1 MAEAVI
7 EAPEAQALAADAPR
21 APQLNVRSIAAAIGE
36 QSATTQ
42 EIARATGAAATEV
55 LCSASGLAAQARRLR
70 QEVAQLLADIDTV

>member
-1 MAEAVI
+1 MGRINPTISDINEIA
-7 EAPEAQALAADAPR
+7 
-21 APQLNVRSIAAAIGE
+21 RSIAAAIGE

-55 LCSASGLAAQARRLR
+55 LCSSSGLAAQARRLR

>member
-1 MAEAVI
+1 VGRINPTISDINEIA
-7 EAPEAQALAADAPR
+7 
-21 APQLNVRSIAAAIGE
+21 RSIAAAIGE